1 MKTTILYQST
11 CSSFC
16 VCVSLLFFVIGCQV
30 LCVSSSSQVHH
41 QQQEQ
46 HVDQILWPKA
56 VDDFDQH
63 LINLVR
69 RRRDVED
76 REDREDDE
84 EVSSSTTPS
93 PKAGNATAKNFTID
107 WNEVD
112 KAWKKTLPE
121 EEVAKKFADM
131 EKGLKNGVR
140 SLLRTIFPQV
150 VSMSS
155 DAKVSGNCSAG
166 ILKWIISLRHLKG
179 WAVKSK

>member
-16 VCVSLLFFVIGCQV
+16 VCVSLLFLVIGCHV
-30 LCVSSSSQVHH
+30 LSVSSES

-46 HVDQILWPKA
+46 LDQILWPKA

-76 REDREDDE
+76 REDKEDDE
-84 EVSSSTTPS
+84 EVSSSTTVS

-112 KAWKKTLPE
+112 KAWRKTTPE
-121 EEVAKKFADM
+121 EEVIKKYADM